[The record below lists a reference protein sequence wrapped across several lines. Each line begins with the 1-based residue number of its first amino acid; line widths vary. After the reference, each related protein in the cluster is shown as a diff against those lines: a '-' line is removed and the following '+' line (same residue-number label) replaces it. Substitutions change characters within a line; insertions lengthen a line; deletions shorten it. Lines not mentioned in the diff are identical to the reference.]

1 LLATVALI
9 FPLAVPA
16 AASPILIGDTITFQL
31 LDDGLGFGT
40 QTHIETIIAAGGGI
54 DEGDGSTIGGDNSG
68 PNVDPMLDGEFI
80 HVFDT
85 SVTFSLRGGSGVS
98 VPGFPGHQTTG
109 FGPNARYVLSGLFE
123 TGVAEISAV
132 SIALT
137 DVVNVQLDDQVT
149 FTGTSVTLFID
160 DLGILNDSDPLGTVT
175 LNFTVREFQGP
186 GPTAVPEP
194 GTLALFGSA
203 AAVAYIRRRRAAG
216 GQARPA

>member
-1 LLATVALI
+1 
-9 FPLAVPA
+9 
-16 AASPILIGDTITFQL
+16 
-31 LDDGLGFGT
+31 
-40 QTHIETIIAAGGGI
+40 
-54 DEGDGSTIGGDNSG
+54 
-68 PNVDPMLDGEFI
+68 
-80 HVFDT
+80 
-85 SVTFSLRGGSGVS
+85 
-98 VPGFPGHQTTG
+98 
-109 FGPNARYVLSGLFE
+109 
-123 TGVAEISAV
+123 V
-132 SIALT
+132 SIDLT